1 MIKSKKAK
9 IKFERE
15 FGEDK
20 LQGYSCYLYDVET
33 GEFDGFSWFYPV
45 SNGTISEDAMLE
57 MYKLNVCGYKIYFV

>member
-20 LQGYSCYLYDVET
+20 LQGYSCHLYDVET

-45 SNGTISEDAMLE
+45 SNGTISEDIMLE
-57 MYKLNVCGYKIYFV
+57 MYKLNVCGYKIYFI